1 MGGFDRSGPRRGRT
15 ASRGAVVGGIVAVAL
30 VLAGCT
36 SSDSGG
42 GAGAAPPGT
51 TPVAVEPQAPRISAA
66 AVEGSFGDLDQI
78 VTDELERTGVPG
90 AAVAVV
96 YGDEVVYT
104 KGYGLREVG
113 KPDEVDADTVF
124 QLASLSKPFGS
135 AVVAGIVDDGD
146 VSWDDPVA
154 TLDPSIEL
162 SDPWVSEHATIG
174 DYYSHR
180 TGLPGD
186 AADML
191 DVFGYD
197 QAEAFRRLR
206 YLPVERFRDSYSYN
220 NIALTAGGVA
230 AATGAGTTFA
240 DAADQELFGPAGMT
254 SSSFRYDDFVA
265 RENKTSLHVEVDGSH
280 QPVYTR
286 DDDLGAPAGGASAN
300 VKDLGTWMRIELAGG
315 KLGDTTIIEPDAL
328 LATQHAAINKTAP
341 AAPATSQN
349 FYGYGWDINHNEF
362 GLFQLSHSGAFPAG
376 AATTVR
382 LLPSEGFGVVVL
394 TNGAPVGAPEAIADS
409 YIDQLIAGRQ
419 TRDWHALYNSIFQP
433 APAPGETDGTA
444 DSAAPEPP
452 KAASTYVGTY
462 ANDFLGPI
470 TVTEDGAGKL
480 VMAAGPNG
488 TSTFALEPL
497 EGDTFGWDSGAAAGG
512 AQLPATFT
520 VDGATATTLA
530 IGDPAAPDP
539 WFVLTRT
546 A

>member
-1 MGGFDRSGPRRGRT
+1 MGAGL
-15 ASRGAVVGGIVAVAL
+15 AVAL
-30 VLAGCT
+30 LLAGCT
-36 SSDSGG
+36 SADSGSD
-42 GAGAAPPGT
+42 AAGT
-51 TPVAVEPQAPRISAA
+51 TQGTAPAAVEPQAQLISAA

-113 KPDEVDADTVF
+113 KPDAVDADTVF

-135 AVVAGIVDDGD
+135 AVVAGIVDDGE

-154 TLDPSIEL
+154 SLDPTIEL

-197 QAEAFRRLR
+197 QTEAFRRLR
-206 YLPVERFRDSYSYN
+206 YLPVEEFRDSYSYN

-240 DAADQELFGPAGMT
+240 DAADEELFGPAGMT

-265 RENKTSLHVEVDGSH
+265 RENRTALHVEVDGSH

-315 KLGDTTIIEPDAL
+315 KLGEETIIEPDAL

-341 AAPATSQN
+341 TAAATSQN
-349 FYGYGWDINHNEF
+349 FYGYGWDINHNDF

-409 YIDQLIAGRQ
+409 YIDELIAGEQ
-419 TRDWHALYNSIFQP
+419 TRDWHELYNSIFVP
-433 APAPGETDGTA
+433 ASPEGATEGSVAPA
-444 DSAAPEPP
+444 PP
-452 KAASTYVGTY
+452 KAASSYVGTY
-462 ANDFLGPI
+462 ANDFLGTI
-470 TVTEDGAGKL
+470 TVTENGAGQL

-488 TSTFALEPL
+488 ASAFALEPL
-497 EGDTFGWDSGAAAGG
+497 DGDTFGWDGGAAAGG

-520 VDGATATTLA
+520 VDGATATTLT
-530 IGDPAAPDP
+530 IGDPAAPVP

>member
-1 MGGFDRSGPRRGRT
+1 MGGIL
-15 ASRGAVVGGIVAVAL
+15 VVAL

-36 SSDSGG
+36 SSDGDRATS
-42 GAGAAPPGT
+42 T
-51 TPVAVEPQAPRISAA
+51 TTTHAAVEPQAQRISAS
-66 AVEGSFGDLDQI
+66 AVERSFAVLDKM
-78 VTDELERTGVPG
+78 VTDELARTGVPG

-96 YGDEVVYT
+96 HGDRVVYT

-113 KPDEVDADTVF
+113 KPDQVDADTVF

-135 AVVAGIVDDGD
+135 AVVAGIVDNGK
-146 VSWDDPVA
+146 VSWDDPV
-154 TLDPSIEL
+154 TKWDPTIQL
-162 SDPWVSEHATIG
+162 SDPWVSQHATIG

-191 DVFGYD
+191 AVFGYD
-197 QAEAFRRLR
+197 QAEVVRRLR
-206 YLPVERFRDSYSYN
+206 YLPVERFRDSYAYN
-220 NIALTAGGVA
+220 NMAMTAGGVA
-230 AATGAGTTFA
+230 AARGAGTTFA

-265 RENKTSLHVEVDGSH
+265 RTNRTALHVEVNGSH

-286 DDDLGAPAGGASAN
+286 DADLLAPAGGASSN
-300 VKDLGTWMRIELAGG
+300 VKDLATWMRIELAGG
-315 KLGDTTIIEPDAL
+315 KLGQTTVIEPDAL
-328 LATQHAAINKTAP
+328 LATQRSAINKTAP
-341 AAPATSQN
+341 TAPVSSPSS
-349 FYGYGWDINHNEF
+349 YGYGWDINHDEF

-382 LLPSEGFGVVVL
+382 LLPTEGFGIVVL
-394 TNGAPVGAPEAIADS
+394 TNGAPVGAPEAIADG

-419 TRDWHALYNSIFQP
+419 TRDWDAFYRNLFQP
-433 APAPGETDGTA
+433 SAAPAPGPGTTQKAA
-444 DSAAPEPP
+444 DPEPP
-452 KAASTYVGTY
+452 KSASTYVGTY
-462 ANDFLGPI
+462 TNDFLGAV
-470 TVTEDGAGKL
+470 TVTADGAGKL

-497 EGDTFGWDSGAAAGG
+497 GGDTFGWDGGPAAGG

-520 VDGATATTLA
+520 VDGATATTLT
-530 IGDPAAPDP
+530 IGDPASPAP
-539 WFVLTRT
+539 WFVLAKT